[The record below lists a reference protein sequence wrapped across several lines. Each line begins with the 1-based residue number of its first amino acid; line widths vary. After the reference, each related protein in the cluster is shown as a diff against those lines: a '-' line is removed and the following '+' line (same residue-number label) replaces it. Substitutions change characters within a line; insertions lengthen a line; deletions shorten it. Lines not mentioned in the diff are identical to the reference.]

1 VRFDGARATTKRG
14 AVATRLRL
22 VALALPALALTLAAG
37 SPPSASATGTCDRFA
52 APNGSDS
59 APGTVAQPLRSVQS
73 LIDALASG
81 QVGCLRAGT
90 YANEEPVKFSKRATT
105 LTAYPGES
113 ATVRGR
119 IRVDSRADGTV
130 IEGLS
135 LDGSNPEEKHG
146 PLIYADNVVLR
157 ANDITNHHMGI
168 CVNVTRED
176 GAAMP
181 RGVEIVGNR
190 IHDCGALPATNH
202 HHGIYIAHAV
212 GTVVR
217 NNWIYSNAD
226 RGVQLYPNADHSTV
240 TRNVIDG
247 NGQGVIFGGGESSA
261 SDNNLVAR
269 NVITHSNLRY
279 NVQSHWQG
287 PTGVRNVARENCVY
301 GGARPANGGI
311 ETPHNGF
318 VARGNRTRDP
328 GFEPAAGDYRLPAAS
343 MCEPSGGA
351 TRTGTQ
357 GRDRLAGTAGA
368 DRIVGLG
375 SADRLNGRAGNDR
388 IAGGGGND
396 RIRPGGGRDIVRAGT
411 GRDRVRSRGG
421 GRDVVRCGPGKDR
434 AKVDRGD
441 RVRGCE
447 RVRRPG

>member
-1 VRFDGARATTKRG
+1 MRFDGAIATTKRG
-14 AVATRLRL
+14 AATKRRRL
-22 VALALPALALTLAAG
+22 VALALSALTLAIVG
-37 SPPSASATGTCDRFA
+37 SPPPASATGGCDRYA
-52 APNGSDS
+52 APSGSDS
-59 APGTVAQPLRSVQS
+59 APGSVAQPLRSVQR
-73 LIDALASG
+73 LVDALQPG

-90 YANEEPVKFSKRATT
+90 YSGDEPLRISEHGTT

-135 LDGSNPEEKHG
+135 LDGRNPEDKHG
-146 PLIYADNVVLR
+146 PLIYADDVVLR
-157 ANDITNHHMGI
+157 GNDITNHHMGI
-168 CVNVTRED
+168 CVAVAREYDEPAPRNVLI
-176 GAAMP
+176 A
-181 RGVEIVGNR
+181 GNR
-190 IHDCGALPATNH
+190 IHDCGELPATNH
-202 HHGIYIAHAV
+202 DHGIYISNAV

-217 NNWIYSNAD
+217 GNWIYSNAD
-226 RGVQLYPNADHSTV
+226 RGVQMYPNADESIV
-240 TRNVIDG
+240 TRNVIDD
-247 NGQGVIFGGGESSA
+247 NGQGIIFGGGESSS

-287 PTGVRNVARENCVY
+287 PTGVGNVARENCVY

-311 ETPHNGF
+311 ETPHDGF

-328 GFEPAAGDYRLPAAS
+328 GFAPDAGDFRLPVAS
-343 MCEPSGGA
+343 MCGPSGGA
-351 TRTGTQ
+351 TRKGTQ
-357 GRDRLAGTAGA
+357 GRDRLAGTPSA

-375 SADRLNGRAGNDR
+375 SADRLDGWAGNDR
-388 IAGGGGND
+388 IAGGSGND
-396 RIRPGGGRDIVRAGT
+396 RIRSGP
-411 GRDRVRSRGG
+411 
-421 GRDVVRCGPGKDR
+421 GRDVVRCGPGKDW
-434 AKVDRGD
+434 AKVDRRD